1 MGHRMRRFLMNLLPS
16 LVTFAPSL
24 FVVAITILAIANNLS
39 GLARV
44 RIPHAG

>member
-1 MGHRMRRFLMNLLPS
+1 MRRFLTNLLPS
-16 LVTFAPSL
+16 LVTLAPSL
-24 FVVAITILAIANNLS
+24 FVVAIMLLAIANNVP

>member
-1 MGHRMRRFLMNLLPS
+1 MRRALMNLLPS

-24 FVVAITILAIANNLS
+24 FVVAILILGIANNLP
-39 GLARV
+39 GLARI

>member
-1 MGHRMRRFLMNLLPS
+1 VA
-16 LVTFAPSL
+16 VTF
-24 FVVAITILAIANNLS
+24 LAIANNLP

>member
-1 MGHRMRRFLMNLLPS
+1 MRRFLTSLLPT
-16 LVTFAPSL
+16 LVTLAPSL
-24 FVVAITILAIANNLS
+24 FVVAITILAVANNVP

>member
-1 MGHRMRRFLMNLLPS
+1 MRRFLTNLLPA

-24 FVVAITILAIANNLS
+24 FVVAITVLAVVNNLH

>member
-1 MGHRMRRFLMNLLPS
+1 MRHRMRRFLMNLLPS
-16 LVTFAPSL
+16 LATFAPSL
-24 FVVAITILAIANNLS
+24 FLVAVTILAIANNLP